1 MNELINVS
9 CLQNQLVLSFTLY
22 AVNQKELEKLT
33 TLLWRTQHQRFLK
46 NANLSVSTKR
56 LDIPDL
62 NTASHLVLSLLNAL
76 VIVAISTTI
85 LTFSTTSPLRIQFL
99 EKFHSGNHLSV
110 EASAIR
116 ISSQEMNTHIA

>member
-76 VIVAISTTI
+76 VIVAILITI
-85 LTFSTTSPLRIQFL
+85 STFSTTSPLRIQFL
-99 EKFHSGNHLSV
+99 EKFHSRKDLFV

-116 ISSQEMNTHIA
+116 ISSQERNTHIA

>member
-9 CLQNQLVLSFTLY
+9 FLQLHLYLVLVLSVTLY

-33 TLLWRTQHQRFLK
+33 TLLWITQHQRFLK

-56 LDIPDL
+56 LDIQAR
-62 NTASHLVLSLLNAL
+62 NTALHLVLSLLNAL

-85 LTFSTTSPLRIQFL
+85 
-99 EKFHSGNHLSV
+99 
-110 EASAIR
+110 
-116 ISSQEMNTHIA
+116 